1 MGGNGRDMPNDGIFA
16 HFLNN
21 GSAMGHGS
29 FGHIGGG
36 HFTRPQIV
44 FLANTIAIE
53 RFLITLILV
62 DYSKQLKYLYRYF
75 ALLA

>member
-1 MGGNGRDMPNDGIFA
+1 MGGNGRDILNDGIFA
-16 HFLNN
+16 PFLNN

-29 FGHIGGG
+29 FGHIRGR

-44 FLANTIAIE
+44 SLANTIAIE
-53 RFLITLILV
+53 RFLITLLLV
-62 DYSKQLKYLYRYF
+62 NYSKQLKYLYRYF